1 MVNLAAMVWRRLL
14 RKRWVLAL
22 VFGLSLVYFLTST
35 FKQEERAVRDRN
47 LLQVQDHD
55 QPIPWKVQFN
65 LGNSSRPSN
74 QCRNSI
80 QGKHLITDELG
91 YVCERKDL
99 LVNGCCNVNVPGT
112 KQYCCDGCLSNG
124 CCSAY
129 EYCVSCCLQ
138 PNKQLLL
145 ERFLNRAAV
154 AFQNLFMAVEDH
166 FELCLAKCRT
176 SSQGS
181 VLVSSAPVEMTGLLS
196 RGTVGASGKS
206 SAGRPPPLLS
216 WKPHLKAI
224 PQWRYISQLTA
235 MPKQT
240 DSYCPCCSPP
250 SAKGQGFTYHSS
262 PESEDFCMTGVSNHL
277 QILLTKHKAAPGGW
291 VVPWSSWAIGC
302 RAPADTKIQRCEF
315 PGGLVVRTLRFQCRG
330 PGSIPV
336 WGTEIPQAVR
346 CGQKKQTGLPW
357 WRSG

>member
-22 VFGLSLVYFLTST
+22 VFGLSLVYFLSST

-55 QPIPWKVQFN
+55 QPIPWKVQFH
-65 LGNSSRPSN
+65 LGNSSRPGN

-91 YVCERKDL
+91 SPHCQEKFGLIILSPKLLVPSQMKEWLALVRHDLAWGLNQTCVGRPEGDFRKDL

-112 KQYCCDGCLSNG
+112 KQYRCDGCLPHG
-124 CCSAY
+124 CCGAY

-138 PNKQLLL
+138 PSKQLLL

-176 SSQGS
+176 SSQ
-181 VLVSSAPVEMTGLLS
+181 SAE
-196 RGTVGASGKS
+196 
-206 SAGRPPPLLS
+206 S
-216 WKPHLKAI
+216 WKSRRWHRHLE
-224 PQWRYISQLTA
+224 
-235 MPKQT
+235 M
-240 DSYCPCCSPP
+240 DGCPTMV
-250 SAKGQGFTYHSS
+250 GRLWFG
-262 PESEDFCMTGVSNHL
+262 
-277 QILLTKHKAAPGGW
+277 
-291 VVPWSSWAIGC
+291 
-302 RAPADTKIQRCEF
+302 RCEEMMKYSGQQTSVNNQIVNIF
-315 PGGLVVRTLRFQCRG
+315 SFEGCMVSVVT
-330 PGSIPV
+330 
-336 WGTEIPQAVR
+336 A
-346 CGQKKQTGLPW
+346 
-357 WRSG
+357 